1 MKMNKKILFLTLCF
15 LPASLYAQQ
24 EWNLKSCIEYGLKNN
39 RNTVVY
45 ANEKKAADAKAKEA
59 LADYLPKIS
68 VTGTFDN
75 NLKVQQSVIPAGV
88 FGPDPIKVAF
98 SQKYNTNGT
107 AQLDQTIYDQ
117 SLLTGLKANKYNSQQ
132 ADLNIRQSE
141 ETIIYNISNAYFQI
155 YVYREQLIL
164 LKSNLE
170 TYNKQIDITKLQVK
184 KGVALQ
190 KDLDKV
196 TVDYNNAVS
205 QTRVAESNLT
215 LSENQLKYEMGYP
228 ISDALPVDR
237 VSQLDVVKTSLTG
250 VAANPFA
257 VNQRTDYQLSEV
269 NSKLLEIDQNRI
281 KAGALPKL
289 TGYARYGAVGF
300 GSTPGP
306 AFNDLNPFSAVG
318 LKLTIPLFDFFKRN
332 AQYNQARYK
341 SLNAVENLKLDA
353 GKYQL
358 EYENAKTKLIKAQS
372 NLDNDRRTIEL
383 AESVF
388 KTTDLQYQKGIT
400 DLTDWINAQNSIK
413 EAQNNYLNSLYSFYQ
428 AKIDLEKAGGTLKTF
443 YTTL

>member
-1 MKMNKKILFLTLCF
+1 MNKKYLLLALFFVPC
-15 LPASLYAQQ
+15 SLFAQQ
-24 EWNLKSCIEYGLKNN
+24 SWNLRSCIEYGLKNN
-39 RNTVVY
+39 RNTEVY

-59 LADYLPKIS
+59 LADYLPKVN

-75 NLKVQQSVIPAGV
+75 NLKVQQSVIPAGI

-107 AQLDQTIYDQ
+107 IQLDQTIYDQ
-117 SLLTGLKANKYNSQQ
+117 SLLTGLKANKYSGQQ
-132 ADLNIRQSE
+132 ADLNIRQSQ

-155 YVYREQLIL
+155 YVYREQLSL
-164 LKSNLE
+164 LKGNLE
-170 TYNKQIDITKLQVK
+170 TYQKQIDISKLQVK

-228 ISDALPVDR
+228 INDVLPVDSL
-237 VSQLDVVKTSLTG
+237 SQQDINKVALINATG
-250 VAANPFA
+250 NVFV

-269 NSKLLEIDQNRI
+269 NSKLLEIDQRRI
-281 KAGALPKL
+281 KAGAMPKL
-289 TGYARYGAVGF
+289 TGYVRYGAVGF
-300 GSTPGP
+300 GQTLGP
-306 AFNDLNPFSAVG
+306 AFSDLSPFSAVG
-318 LKLTIPLFDFFKRN
+318 LKLTIPLFDFFKRS

-353 GKYQL
+353 GKYQM
-358 EYENAKTKLIKAQS
+358 EYENARTKLIKAQS
-372 NLDNDRRTIEL
+372 NMENDKRNIEL

-388 KTTDLQYQKGIT
+388 NTTNLQYQKGTT

-443 YTTL
+443 YTSL